1 MNFIFH
7 NKLEIKNQ
15 NKTLTFYNTLNH
27 NVLEK
32 LKNKESYNNYISIGS
47 GVSESPNNFKLIQY
61 LKTYA
66 LETEFVQSDISKGQ
80 PYIKKTF
87 AIKNELPAGTAIT
100 ELGLSDNSNN
110 PILFNYFSC
119 VSEESPEGIIKERN
133 EDILIS
139 IYIYINIQ
147 ENSEI
152 YLCSGNNKWI
162 EFLLGN
168 GLSGNIYT
176 ARGKNLT
183 SNKTIKREF
192 SSLDEEKFLTT
203 LNFSLNDNVLNFE
216 FNSCINSGITHEI
229 VLMIENNPF
238 ARINVQN
245 NKSPTQTTLTL
256 NPVNYDVIN
265 CGTNIYKI
273 NSIKNNSTNESENNY
288 LVKKYASDY
297 GDKIFLPFD
306 NLFNNLTPRFVSRN
320 GKYIFF
326 VLDDYIYGYT
336 NEDFEIKP
344 LLTNNLRIFNISKII
359 CSSDY
364 VLVFSMVEPY
374 LSVFKI
380 ENYKLIPISVNSN
393 TSLSFFSETSNP
405 EAVLSD
411 NTLMIGYIAPENNF
425 AHTLFFEIEEN
436 NIVYKNTISSEYKF
450 SIILAMDKNHYENGK
465 IIYVKEGEFS
475 YESMLVTHFSDET
488 KKEINTILAYE
499 FSNNIKEAYVKE
511 RGVVIEKSN
520 ENKVYLYIYPGV
532 YQYNIPSIDGADDY
546 YFSNNLLY
554 VITKNDKSFTLRNI
568 IGYKTTNEFSRNI
581 FDKLDQSK
589 IENFE
594 FLNDTLLIFTN
605 NKNEP
610 ILAYNLF
617 IDSIQIENVSSEESS
632 YDIDLLQFNL
642 LGDNNETVNVKFLG
656 EIKI

>member
-15 NKTLTFYNTLNH
+15 NKTFTFYNNLNN

-32 LKNKESYNNYISIGS
+32 LKNRKSYNDYVSIGS
-47 GVSESPNNFKLIQY
+47 GISKSSNSSKLIQY
-61 LKTYA
+61 LKTYT
-66 LETEFVQSDISKGQ
+66 LETEFIQSDISKGQ
-80 PYIKKTF
+80 PYIKKSFT
-87 AIKNELPAGTAIT
+87 IKNELSAGTAIT

-119 VSEESPEGIIKERN
+119 ISEESPEGIIKERN

-152 YLCSGNNKWI
+152 YLCSGSNKWI

-168 GLSGNIYT
+168 GLYGNIYMS
-176 ARGKNLT
+176 RGKNLT
-183 SNKTIKREF
+183 TNKTIKRE
-192 SSLDEEKFLTT
+192 SVSIDEERFLTT
-203 LNFSLNDNVLNFE
+203 LNFSLNDNVLSFE
-216 FNSCINSGITHEI
+216 FDSCINSGITHEI

-238 ARINVQN
+238 ARINVQSY
-245 NKSPTQTTLTL
+245 KSLMQKTLTL
-256 NPVNYDVIN
+256 NPVNYDVID
-265 CGTNIYKI
+265 CGTNICKI
-273 NSIKNNSTNESENNY
+273 NSIKNNSTNEPENNY

-320 GKYIFF
+320 GNYIFF
-326 VLDDYIYGYT
+326 ILDDYIYGYA
-336 NEDFEIKP
+336 NENFEIKP
-344 LLTNNLRIFNISKII
+344 LLTNNLRIFNINKIV
-359 CSSDY
+359 CSSNY

-374 LSVFKI
+374 LSIFKI
-380 ENYKLIPISVNSN
+380 ENYKLIPITVKSDTN
-393 TSLSFFSETSNP
+393 LSFLSETSNIDV
-405 EAVLSD
+405 ALSD
-411 NTLMIGYIAPENNF
+411 NLIMIGYISPENNF
-425 AHTLFFEIEEN
+425 AHTLFFEIEN
-436 NIVYKNTISSEYKF
+436 DNVVFKNTISSEYNF
-450 SIILAMDKNHYENGK
+450 SVILAMDKNHYENGK
-465 IIYVKEGEFS
+465 ILYIKEGEFS
-475 YESMLVTHFSDET
+475 YESMLVTHFSDGT
-488 KKEINTILAYE
+488 KKEVNTILAYE
-499 FSNNIKEAYVKE
+499 FSNNVKEAYVKE

-554 VITKNDKSFTLRNI
+554 VITKNDKTFTLRNI

-594 FLNDTLLIFTN
+594 FLNDTLLIFLSDED
-605 NKNEP
+605 EP
-610 ILAYNLF
+610 VLAYNLF

-632 YDIDLLQFNL
+632 YDIDLLKFNL
-642 LGDNNETVNVKFLG
+642 LGDNNEIVNVKFLG